1 MTPHEIMKYG
11 SILVQMSYSD
21 SYFLDGIVLHHIN
34 GKFSVTASDISLNG
48 DRILMFEETILVPGN
63 WYVYL
68 ESVISNFVKIYI
80 NDGCSYDVLTPQL
93 HLVEPTD
100 SDKLELN
107 MIVKSPE
114 IKRLLATNDFLIGE
128 HSQGFLINGSRHIIV
143 LQRRVCFTDPDT
155 GEEFVSDGL
164 IPEGVL

>member
-1 MTPHEIMKYG
+1 MTPQEIMKYG
-11 SILVQMSYSD
+11 SILVQMSYGD
-21 SYFLDGIVLHHIN
+21 SYFLDGIVLHHTN
-34 GKFSVTASDISLNG
+34 GKFSVTTSDISFNV

-80 NDGCSYDVLTPQL
+80 NDDLPYDVPIPPL
-93 HLVEPTD
+93 HLIDPTD

-107 MIVKSPE
+107 MIVKNPE
-114 IKRLLATNDFLIGE
+114 IRRLLATNFLIGE
-128 HSQGFLINGSRHIIV
+128 HPQGFLINGTRYIIV
-143 LQRRVCFTDPDT
+143 QQQRVCFTDPDT